1 MIIRYEITLGASTTA
16 GGKVISADPFT
27 TINGVPVAHEDDQ
40 VSCPAC
46 NTVGIIKPDGPRL
59 SDTFSGKQLAL
70 SGDLCICKCTPPPR
84 LIENQTYA
92 CQQFDGDWHAGKAGA
107 AGAAAAKLNE
117 AGSGAATESDGVALV
132 LLDPDTDE
140 PYRHRR
146 YRLQLQD
153 SVIEGTTD
161 RNGATRPLTAQEH
174 ASFIQWY
181 VDNDTAPA

>member
-1 MIIRYEITLGASTTA
+1 MIIRYEITLGATTTA

-27 TINGVPVAHEDDQ
+27 TIKGVPVAHEDDQ

-46 NTVGIIKPDGPRL
+46 NTVGVIKPDGPRL
-59 SDTFSGKQLAL
+59 SDTFNGKQSAL
-70 SGDLCICKCTPPPR
+70 SGDLCICKCSPPPR
-84 LIENQTYA
+84 LVENQIYA
-92 CQQFDGDWHAGKAGA
+92 CQQFDGDWHAGQASA
-107 AGAAAAKLNE
+107 AGAAAATLNE
-117 AGSGAATESDGVALV
+117 TGSSAATESDGIALV

-174 ASFIQWY
+174 AAFIQWR